1 MGLSAYRPPDEP
13 GLWDLF
19 LVRLERVLKKAS
31 LHPTTVEY
39 LVHPRR
45 LVTVS
50 IPIRMDD
57 GKVRF
62 FQGYRVVH
70 NIARGPS
77 IGGVRYHPK
86 VSLGQTAG
94 LAAWMTLKAAVYD
107 LPIGGAAG
115 GVAVDPGALAP
126 RELER
131 LTRRYTAELVNLIG
145 PDIDILGP
153 DLGTHEGV
161 MAWIMDTYSMTLGT
175 TVPGVVVGKPST
187 LGGTEGRDDAVGL
200 SVALV
205 LRAIAERQGLPLE
218 GARVA
223 VQGFGQ
229 VGGAAAV
236 WLARLGLKVVAVSTS
251 QGGVYDPAG
260 LEVEALLAQYEKT
273 SSLPAWGRPITNQE
287 LLALEVDHLVL
298 AAMEGTLDE
307 VAARTVQARAV
318 FEAANGAL
326 TEEGEAQLLRRGV
339 LVVPDLLTGGGGLLS
354 GYLEW
359 VQDLNMFFWT
369 KEEIQSRID
378 ASVRRAV
385 EEVSGR
391 AKALEADLRTGA
403 WALALE
409 RVNEATKL
417 RGVYP

>member
-107 LPIGGAAG
+107 LPFGGAAG